1 MRRDVGTEGRSVEVA
16 WLTYPPLADTL
27 VAVLEFRETAIF
39 TRDVMALLTDEEYA
53 ELQGV
58 LIIQPEAGDVIP
70 GTGGL
75 RKLRWSQKRR
85 GKGKRGGVRVIYY
98 WYVSG
103 SLIYMLLAYSK
114 DDQDDLTTAE
124 KRLLARLVAEEF
136 K

>member
-1 MRRDVGTEGRSVEVA
+1 VA

-27 VAVLEFRETAIF
+27 AVVLEFRETAIF
-39 TRDVMALLTDEEYA
+39 TRDVISLLTDEEYA

-58 LIIQPEAGDVIP
+58 LIVQPDAGDVIP

-114 DDQDDLTTAE
+114 DEQDDLTTAE

>member
-1 MRRDVGTEGRSVEVA
+1 MPPTEGRSVDVV

-27 VAVLEFRETAIF
+27 VPVLEFRETAIF
-39 TRDVMALLTDEEYA
+39 TRDVIALLSDEEYA

-58 LIIQPEAGDVIP
+58 LIVQPDAGDVIP